1 MTVPFQHF
9 RRNVR
14 IVMQTVNNPGHA
26 AGQGR
31 PRKRNAVAHRIAHT
45 YFHRYLCLFGQL
57 DKSVYKRNNK
67 AAGQISQSIAEINAK
82 ILMLDQLRSKGYLA
96 PEVHQ
101 AQTIELRNQL
111 SRLKTERNDLFE
123 TRILGML
130 EAVKK
135 LKDLVEEIEEPL
147 EVFDERLLM
156 EAVEDITINRHDEM
170 TVTLLGGLKFKELL

>member
-1 MTVPFQHF
+1 MFNTLRFGEEDILGQV
-9 RRNVR
+9 
-14 IVMQTVNNPGHA
+14 IAKLDSA
-26 AGQGR
+26 A
-31 PRKRNAVAHRIAHT
+31 T
-45 YFHRYLCLFGQL
+45 T
-57 DKSVYKRNNK
+57 YKRNNK

-130 EAVKK
+130 EEVKK

-147 EVFDERLLM
+147 EVFDEQLLM
-156 EAVEDITINRHDEM
+156 EAVEDISIDRHDEM